1 VLKDVV
7 RGRDRGRP
15 SERADKARREARRCL
30 YSGGLRGNQ
39 CGLHR
44 QDNAWRLSCEGDQS
58 RAQPA
63 ISLRQIETLVVWP
76 CV

>member
-44 QDNAWRLSCEGDQS
+44 QDNGVASE
-58 RAQPA
+58 
-63 ISLRQIETLVVWP
+63 LRRRSIAGAARD
-76 CV
+76 